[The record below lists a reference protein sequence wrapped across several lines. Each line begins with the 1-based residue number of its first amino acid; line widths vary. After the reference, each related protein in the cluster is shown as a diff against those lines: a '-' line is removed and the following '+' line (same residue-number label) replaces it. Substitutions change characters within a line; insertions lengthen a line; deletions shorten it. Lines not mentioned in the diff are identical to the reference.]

1 MEEDLT
7 AINSNVRSE
16 KIRNFLI
23 KNKKTLISI
32 TITLILILLSFYS
45 YQVYKADH
53 KESLSNKYNAAVIEY
68 KDSNKSN
75 TILTMREIVEDKD
88 DTYSPLALYFII
100 DKKLIEDKKEI
111 NNLFDILI
119 NKTNLENEIK
129 NLIVYKKALFN
140 ADIVS
145 ENELLDILNP
155 IINSKSVWKSHA
167 LYLIA
172 EYFYSKNEKQ
182 KSKEFFNAIITLEN
196 SNENLKLEAQKR
208 INRDF
213 SD

>member
-100 DKKLIEDKKEI
+100 DKNLIEDKKK
-111 NNLFDILI
+111 LI
-119 NKTNLENEIK
+119 I
-129 NLIVYKKALFN
+129 
-140 ADIVS
+140 
-145 ENELLDILNP
+145 
-155 IINSKSVWKSHA
+155 
-167 LYLIA
+167 YLI
-172 EYFYSKNEKQ
+172 F
-182 KSKEFFNAIITLEN
+182 
-196 SNENLKLEAQKR
+196 
-208 INRDF
+208 
-213 SD
+213 